1 MSSDRDVRDN
11 IPLCVTPSTNDHRPR
26 ETPICDKKRTSS
38 EVLLALGGESY
49 TLGSD
54 SVPFGWPWGRKGGL
68 RESTE
73 ARRA

>member
-38 EVLLALGGESY
+38 AVLALGGESY

-54 SVPFGWPWGRKGGL
+54 SVPFGYTVGLGG
-68 RESTE
+68 
-73 ARRA
+73 ARGG